1 MKNIIL
7 DAGLAYDFQT
17 FEQLFDSSIYHI
29 LYIGEKDFCRQLQ
42 SSVNSNKVEYFPY
55 EHLYH
60 FKSHVFSEDEL
71 SKLQEVI
78 DYVSRDKLTEELF
91 DRTMSSYFFN
101 YSTKNEVTII
111 QMTIAA
117 YKFVLEYKPAFMLL
131 YECCHNIRTWIV
143 GRVCEC
149 LGIPVR
155 YGRNGIFHWRNVYL
169 EGMCKHPKLVESC
182 KCIDGYSDWEYAMFK
197 EIEARYS
204 KGTEAIKPEYLEI
217 MKEKKQK
224 KLYSFW
230 KDLKADWKRLDK
242 VYYKN
247 KCYKAYEKLCSSNL
261 PEKFMVFYLHLQPE
275 RTTLPEGYGFTQQY
289 KAISI
294 LNEVIPVDWS
304 IVVKEHPATFY
315 RYCTPSGRWPQLYK
329 DIAALDKVILTPLE
343 TDTYM
348 MMEKSKCVVTIAGTV
363 CREALMMGKPAL
375 QFGIDVFFGNTPL
388 GLHNYESEEG
398 LAKFINDIESYS
410 KEDIKLSFE
419 NYIHNCSLNEGAI
432 GITPETKWNNA
443 TSIWESNRVSRF
455 KLMKKILTTDE

>member
-1 MKNIIL
+1 
-7 DAGLAYDFQT
+7 
-17 FEQLFDSSIYHI
+17 
-29 LYIGEKDFCRQLQ
+29 
-42 SSVNSNKVEYFPY
+42 
-55 EHLYH
+55 
-60 FKSHVFSEDEL
+60 
-71 SKLQEVI
+71 
-78 DYVSRDKLTEELF
+78 
-91 DRTMSSYFFN
+91 
-101 YSTKNEVTII
+101 
-111 QMTIAA
+111 
-117 YKFVLEYKPAFMLL
+117 
-131 YECCHNIRTWIV
+131 
-143 GRVCEC
+143 
-149 LGIPVR
+149 
-155 YGRNGIFHWRNVYL
+155 
-169 EGMCKHPKLVESC
+169 
-182 KCIDGYSDWEYAMFK
+182 
-197 EIEARYS
+197 
-204 KGTEAIKPEYLEI
+204 
-217 MKEKKQK
+217 
-224 KLYSFW
+224 
-230 KDLKADWKRLDK
+230 
-242 VYYKN
+242 
-247 KCYKAYEKLCSSNL
+247 
-261 PEKFMVFYLHLQPE
+261 MVFYLHLQPE

-348 MMEKSKCVVTIAGTV
+348 LMEKSKCVVTIAGTV